1 MKPVGQGA
9 PGLGGELARAVV
21 EIAAARGLRVAV
33 AESLTGGL
41 LADALVSVPGSSR
54 VFSGG
59 VVAYDTALKHSVLG
73 VDAQLLEAR
82 GPVDGEVAR
91 QMASGV
97 RRVCAVPREG
107 GGDPVPADIGI
118 ATTGVAGPQPDPQ
131 TGQAVGTVWIG
142 LCTEGGV
149 RAVEYALSGDRGD
162 IRNGS
167 VAAALE
173 LLVGELVDP
182 RDGAEDAAGA
192 SDEKLSRSDSSSG
205 KIQE

>member
-1 MKPVGQGA
+1 MKPIGQGS
-9 PGLGGELARAVV
+9 PGAGGELARAVV
-21 EIAAARGLRVAV
+21 EIAAARGLRIAV

-73 VDAQLLEAR
+73 VDDELLREK

-91 QMASGV
+91 QMARGV
-97 RRVCAVPREG
+97 RELCAVPRADGAE
-107 GGDPVPADIGI
+107 PESADIGL
-118 ATTGVAGPQPDPQ
+118 ATTGVAGPEPDPQ
-131 TGQAVGTVWIG
+131 TGQPVGTVWVG
-142 LCTEGGV
+142 LCLGD
-149 RAVEYALSGDRGD
+149 RARSVEYSLSGDRGE

-173 LLVGELVDP
+173 LLVGEL
-182 RDGAEDAAGA
+182 GA
-192 SDEKLSRSDSSSG
+192 SELESD
-205 KIQE
+205 